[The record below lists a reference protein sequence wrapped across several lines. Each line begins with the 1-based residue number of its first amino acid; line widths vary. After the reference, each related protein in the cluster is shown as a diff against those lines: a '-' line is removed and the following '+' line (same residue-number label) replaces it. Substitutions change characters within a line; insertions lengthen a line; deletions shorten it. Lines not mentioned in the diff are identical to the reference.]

1 MLHNTL
7 EQDMLLEALEK
18 DCRHWISTYR
28 QIFMNECD
36 MQLKLAN
43 YLAARQDHYDRVHV
57 EYAVPLKSL
66 ADVSSASFVL
76 EKLGISEMEDI
87 ENEEEAENMENA
99 EETKKSKDPLDA
111 NVYIDIVVEK
121 DGKFATVELK
131 YATALIE
138 EQLPVFE
145 KDRKG
150 ITKYDVIKNT
160 GGQNNKRYD
169 YWYDVCRIE
178 ALTRFQNV
186 AGGIA
191 LMVTNDSIY
200 WTTPKDN
207 EKPDYAAF
215 SMREAK
221 TMEPGKLDWKR
232 KNTTTSKKTRHAFHL
247 DGSYYCHWEK
257 TQIPALAR
265 DKTVRKDKDKNER
278 SFRYMMSVIP
288 PKSIKQQI
296 QESKEEQ

>member
-18 DCRHWISTYR
+18 DCRHWISNNR
-28 QIFMNECD
+28 KIFLNEHD
-36 MQLKLAN
+36 MQGSLAS
-43 YLAARQDHYDRVHV
+43 YLMQSKHYEGVYV
-57 EYAVPLKSL
+57 EYPVPFESLKTAAETNPRTPIVFDKKDKST
-66 ADVSSASFVL
+66 FPW
-76 EKLGISEMEDI
+76 KED
-87 ENEEEAENMENA
+87 
-99 EETKKSKDPLDA
+99 LF
-111 NVYIDIVVEK
+111 IDIVVEK
-121 DGKFATVELK
+121 AGKFAAVELK
-131 YATALIE
+131 YATALLDP
-138 EQLPVFE
+138 QTVDKKASTVTVFG
-145 KDRKG
+145 KKTP
-150 ITKYDVIKNT
+150 INMVDVIKKT
-160 GGQNNKRYD
+160 GAYDNKRYD
-169 YWYDVCRIE
+169 YWKDVRRIE

-265 DKTVRKDKDKNER
+265 DKTVRKDKNER
-278 SFRYMMSVIP
+278 SFHYMMSVIHP
-288 PKSIKQQI
+288 QKHKTANSRK
-296 QESKEEQ
+296 